1 MSDIFAI
8 IRKEVA
14 EIFGDWQSFYG
25 VFIQTAVVVVIC
37 GILAP
42 TGDPTVW
49 LSPGR
54 LAMLYAMFP
63 SALAATFAADAF
75 AGERERHT
83 LPTLLA
89 TPVTDAA
96 IFVGKV
102 ATAVSTSL
110 VCSVLALAAGVTST
124 FVVGQ
129 DPLPVV
135 GLRGFAALL
144 GGALTFAMVTT
155 AFTIT
160 VSSRVKVARAAQQI
174 STLGTVGLGFLG
186 ATVVKQLGLPPTW
199 GSVVMVEVMLF
210 AAGLVLLSGG
220 VRAFGRGRDVS

>member
-1 MSDIFAI
+1 MSDIFTI
-8 IRKEVA
+8 IRKEAA

-25 VFIQTAVVVVIC
+25 VFIQAAIVVGIC
-37 GILAP
+37 GIIAP
-42 TGDPTVW
+42 SSDTTIW

-54 LAMLYAMFP
+54 LTMLYAMFP

-89 TPVTDAA
+89 TPVSDAA
-96 IFVGKV
+96 IFIGKV

-110 VCSVLALAAGVTST
+110 VCSVFAISAGVTT
-124 FVVGQ
+124 TLVVGQ

-135 GLRGFAALL
+135 GVRGFAALL
-144 GGALTFAMVTT
+144 GGAFTFAMMTT

-186 ATVVKQLGLPPTW
+186 AVVVQQLGLPPTW

-210 AAGLVLLSGG
+210 AAGVVFLSGG
-220 VRAFGRGRDVS
+220 VRAFGRGRGVS